1 MVVYILRYYISVK
14 LLQFALKK
22 FLHFATYQIRGERT
36 INSLSPKEFEPD
48 SVNTFWARRV

>member
-22 FLHFATYQIRGERT
+22 LLHFAAYQIKGERT